1 MKYTR
6 PILFTLI
13 AMVGMFFVTE
23 KLHAQHA
30 PYKLIDLGTFGGP
43 SSFIASSEGGGIDC
57 PQIANH
63 LQTIKR

>member
-1 MKYTR
+1 MKYTK

-30 PYKLIDLGTFGGP
+30 PYKLIDLEP
-43 SSFIASSEGGGIDC
+43 
-57 PQIANH
+57 PANN
-63 LQTIKR
+63 